1 MSPGRTAE
9 VSPNHS
15 ACGAICRAAQFCETL
30 PPFSGANV
38 HVLQAPRLLQ
48 SRKATRN
55 SLHTGL
61 QLEPHPIAPVP
72 VTISGIDRGFRTCPG
87 GIWQVCPSL
96 FVVLLLQ
103 GSFEQT
109 GAEGR
114 GRDTVLF
121 GDRFSNDR
129 INRGILV
136 DCNRRR
142 GGGGVR
148 LLPSHVD
155 RINRGILVDCNRRR
169 GGGGVRL
176 LPSHVDR
183 INRGILVDCNRRR
196 GGGGVRLLPSHVDRI
211 NRGILVDCNR
221 RRGGGGVRLLPS
233 HVDRINRGILVDCNR
248 RRGGGGV
255 RLLPSHV
262 GFQHKGDD
270 GRTRFRIRNRR
281 WLLGGS
287 LVFRAWSRL
296 VEVRPVRHINR
307 GRDGVRIRL
316 LDQIWR
322 SAFRL
327 DRSLGGF

>member
-1 MSPGRTAE
+1 ITAVSPGRTAE

-196 GGGGVRLLPSHVDRI
+196 GGGGVRLLPSHV
-211 NRGILVDCNR
+211 
-221 RRGGGGVRLLPS
+221 
-233 HVDRINRGILVDCNR
+233 
-248 RRGGGGV
+248 
-255 RLLPSHV
+255 

-307 GRDGVRIRL
+307 GRDGVRIGL
-316 LDQIWR
+316 LDQIR
-322 SAFRL
+322 RRACRL